1 MLQTEW
7 LKTAKPSR
15 TRLPILT
22 VVRLPDGVE
31 SYGPLRAGQLAII
44 ASDDGSS
51 WPYNVR
57 TSDGVLHDTSVAL
70 RGLVEVEGGTVSESA
85 RGAARRV
92 PATCSGRTKPRPAA
106 RAALVCRTGIS
117 RPRFAHG

>member
-1 MLQTEW
+1 MLRLTHRPIAFSARQAEW

-15 TRLPILT
+15 TRLPVGT

-31 SYGPLRAGQLAII
+31 SYGPLRAGQLAVI

-51 WPYNVR
+51 WPYHVR
-57 TSDGVLHDTSVAL
+57 TSDGVLHDTVYAL

-85 RGAARRV
+85 PRGCNVLRWDRAPPCRRSL
-92 PATCSGRTKPRPAA
+92 PPTRH
-106 RAALVCRTGIS
+106 
-117 RPRFAHG
+117 F